1 MKRKVS
7 VIMPVYNSENTV
19 VRAIDSIINQKFYT
33 NIELIIVNNGS
44 SDLSDTICR
53 EKARKDERI
62 KYINL
67 IQPRGE

>member
-1 MKRKVS
+1 
-7 VIMPVYNSENTV
+7 MPVYNSENTV